1 MFFLILTYYHSFNH
15 SIVIKQTIHKIG
27 MASSESLI
35 NTETNQTNPST
46 ANQNEEEPDYGAK
59 IINLVAEINAKD
71 AAFRDSINHAGTI
84 DKEELKNCMKRAYR
98 ELSIISWMYSHK
110 TAICNQ
116 LTEIIGKCVK
126 QELGSNTNSDEPPEI
141 NLYFTWEGRLFN
153 YMYVLNDST
162 IIIPIQAIADACK
175 INIYYPYRVSGYH
188 NSYPYKQGS
197 MTPLCIYTSNELS
210 PTQTK
215 KITKEIIRCLNNPP
229 L

>member
-1 MFFLILTYYHSFNH
+1 MATSEQ
-15 SIVIKQTIHKIG
+15 SINIE
-27 MASSESLI
+27 SS
-35 NTETNQTNPST
+35 QTNPCTS
-46 ANQNEEEPDYGAK
+46 NQELDEIDLGTK

-71 AAFRDSINHAGTI
+71 ATFCDSINHAGTI
-84 DKEELKNCMKRAYR
+84 DKEEFKTCMERAYR
-98 ELSIISWMYSHK
+98 ELSIINWMYSHK

-162 IIIPIQAIADACK
+162 IIIPIQAIADSCK

-197 MTPLCIYTSNELS
+197 MTPLCIYMSNELS

-215 KITKEIIRCLNNPP
+215 KITKEIMRCLKNPP
-229 L
+229 LGN